1 MWEVL
6 PANHYSPTCDSS
18 DGGDLHPPPPPR
30 SNREWETFPT
40 NHHHDPP
47 TRNSS
52 DGGDSRP
59 PPPPPSLV
67 SRVEALLTPPLTIRV
82 TRGFAATNRG
92 FACHLPSTTSPL
104 TSNSTPRGWVAP
116 HPSSFTSNSTP
127 ASRPPSFTSNST
139 PG

>member
-1 MWEVL
+1 M
-6 PANHYSPTCDSS
+6 PHHHPPTRDLSDRGDSR
-18 DGGDLHPPPPPR
+18 PPPPR

-47 TRNSS
+47 TRDSS

-59 PPPPPSLV
+59 LPPPPSLV

-92 FACHLPSTTSPL
+92 FSCHLPPTTSPL
-104 TSNSTPRGWVAP
+104 TSNSTHRGWVAP

-127 ASRPPSFTSNST
+127 AGLVAPHPSSFTSN
-139 PG
+139 